1 MVESTFNCKVNRR
14 FSDFEWL
21 SQTLINK
28 YPGYIIP
35 ELPEKNFLASMNF
48 EKSEFIEAR
57 RRDLQDFLGKLL
69 DHRYLRNAEEV
80 RAFILDDEKVTETCF
95 LWFFCNFF
103 KKKTGIFNR
112 EREK

>member
-1 MVESTFNCKVNRR
+1 MDSAFNCKVNRR

-35 ELPEKNFLASMNF
+35 EIPEKNFLASMNF

-57 RRDLQDFLGKLL
+57 RRDLENFLGKLL
-69 DHRYLRNAEEV
+69 EHRYLRNAEEV
-80 RAFILDDEKVTETCF
+80 RAFILDDEKVNRDSVCTF
-95 LWFFCNFF
+95 PIFFY
-103 KKKTGIFNR
+103 NR
-112 EREK
+112 NSQSPKGKVS

>member
-1 MVESTFNCKVNRR
+1 MSKKSTELNFNCKVNRR

-48 EKSEFIEAR
+48 EKSEFIDAR
-57 RRDLQDFLGKLL
+57 RKDLECFLTKLL
-69 DHRYLRNAEEV
+69 EHKYLRNAEEV
-80 RAFILDDEKVTETCF
+80 RAFLADDEKVT
-95 LWFFCNFF
+95 
-103 KKKTGIFNR
+103 
-112 EREK
+112 